1 MAKKE
6 NNLITVDFAD
16 LAPLRD
22 RIAAS
27 IRSAIIDGRML
38 PGSRLTEQELVSLL
52 GVSRTPLR
60 EALLM
65 LDSEGFVNVLPRKG
79 AVVSAITKED
89 VEEIYGAKS
98 ILESA
103 AAKLACDR
111 ITFETIETLEELTDE
126 MEAAIKNERKDFR
139 SLLNLNSEFHQLLS
153 DAGGNKRISQF
164 IRNLRSQTL
173 RYNYIYLSHR
183 ERIETSITD
192 HRHMIEALKHRD
204 KERLAQLLHN
214 HNATA
219 CSTLCEFIQ
228 QHSLTNPNQGIN
240 VE

>member
-1 MAKKE
+1 MAKTE
-6 NNLITVDFAD
+6 SNSLTIDFTD

-27 IRSAIIDGRML
+27 IRNAVIDGRLL
-38 PGSRLTEQELVSLL
+38 PGSRLTEQDLVSML

-79 AVVSAITKED
+79 AVVSDITKED

-98 ILESA
+98 ILETA
-103 AAKLACDR
+103 AAKMACEK
-111 ITFETIETLEELTDE
+111 ITFEAIEMLTELTNE
-126 MEAAIKNERKDFR
+126 MEAAINNERKDYR
-139 SLLNLNSEFHQLLS
+139 TLLNLNSEFHQLLS

-183 ERIETSITD
+183 SRIETSITD

-204 KERLAQLLHN
+204 KERIAVLIQD
-214 HNATA
+214 HNASA
-219 CSTLCEFIQ
+219 CRSLCEFIQ
-228 QHSLTNPNQGIN
+228 QHSLTNPNLGIHL
-240 VE
+240 E

>member
-1 MAKKE
+1 MAKIDS
-6 NNLITVDFAD
+6 NLLSVGFTD

-27 IRSAIIDGRML
+27 IRNAIIDGRL
-38 PGSRLTEQELVSLL
+38 IPGSRLTEQDLVSML

-60 EALLM
+60 EALLL
-65 LDSEGFVNVLPRKG
+65 LDSEGFIDMLPRKG
-79 AVVSAITKED
+79 AVVSAITQED

-103 AAKLACDR
+103 AAKLACDKM
-111 ITFETIETLEELTDE
+111 TYETIEALTELTNE
-126 MEAAIKNERKDFR
+126 MEAAINDERNDYR
-139 SLLNLNSEFHQLLS
+139 TMLNLNSEFHQMMS

-173 RYNYIYLSHR
+173 RYNYIYLSLR
-183 ERIETSITD
+183 SRIETSITD

-204 KERLAQLLHN
+204 KVRIEQLIQE
-214 HNATA
+214 HNASA
-219 CSTLCEFIQ
+219 CRSLCEFIQ
-228 QHSLTNPNQGIN
+228 QKELTNPNKGTHL
-240 VE
+240 E

>member
-1 MAKKE
+1 MAKID
-6 NNLITVDFAD
+6 NNSLTIDFTD

-27 IRSAIIDGRML
+27 IRNAIIDGRML
-38 PGSRLTEQELVSLL
+38 PGSRLTEQDLVAML

-60 EALLM
+60 EALLL
-65 LDSEGFVNVLPRKG
+65 LDSEGFINVLPRKG

-98 ILESA
+98 ILEAA
-103 AAKLACDR
+103 AAKLACDK
-111 ITFETIETLEELTDE
+111 ITFETIEALSELTDE
-126 MEAAIKNERKDFR
+126 MEAAINVERKDYR
-139 SLLNLNSEFHQLLS
+139 TLLNLNSEFHQMLS
-153 DAGGNKRISQF
+153 DTGGNKRISQF

-183 ERIETSITD
+183 SAIETSISD

-204 KERLAQLLHN
+204 KERIAQLIQD
-214 HNATA
+214 HNASA
-219 CSTLCEFIQ
+219 CRSLCEFIQ
-228 QHSLTNPNQGIN
+228 QHSLTDPNIGTHL
-240 VE
+240 E